1 MKEINNSF
9 KQPPS
14 KIITKFYSYL
24 INLSHIG
31 LSHIYIFIYIDICY
45 IHMYIISPILD
56 FKNRYHFLYFLY
68 PSKPTP
74 RTKKELAGKNTFQ
87 ALKHVPKETHF
98 KGHSF

>member
-1 MKEINNSF
+1 
-9 KQPPS
+9 
-14 KIITKFYSYL
+14 
-24 INLSHIG
+24 
-31 LSHIYIFIYIDICY
+31 
-45 IHMYIISPILD
+45 MYIISLILD

-74 RTKKELAGKNTFQ
+74 RIKKELAGKNTFQ